1 MVNKNNSTSRMGA
14 LLQILLRVLPAAS
27 SHDSDVE
34 RETQVRVDYYC
45 ALCGNVT
52 VEENDSHE
60 SKEHHEQRGG
70 LG

>member
-1 MVNKNNSTSRMGA
+1 MGA
-14 LLQILLRVLPAAS
+14 LLQILLRALPAAS
-27 SHDSDVE
+27 SHDSDAE
-34 RETQVRVDYYC
+34 GDTQVRVDYYC

-70 LG
+70 VG